1 MSTSSIRKLVDA
13 APFRPFAI
21 HLADGRSI
29 QVHHREFIMI
39 SPADLDFVVYQP
51 DGGIDMVATNLVTGL
66 QLKAPR
72 RKLTAE
78 K

>member
-1 MSTSSIRKLVDA
+1 MSSSSIRRLVDA
-13 APFRPFAI
+13 APFRPFEI

-39 SPADLDFVVYQP
+39 SPADIDFVVYQP
-51 DGGIDMVATNLVTGL
+51 DGGIDVVATNLVTGL
-66 QLKAPR
+66 RLKMPR
-72 RKLTAE
+72 RKSTPG